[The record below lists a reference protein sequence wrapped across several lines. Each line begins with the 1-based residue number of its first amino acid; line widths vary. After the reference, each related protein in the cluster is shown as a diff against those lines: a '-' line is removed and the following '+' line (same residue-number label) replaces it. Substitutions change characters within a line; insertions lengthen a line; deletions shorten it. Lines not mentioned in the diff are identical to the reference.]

1 MSERHSDEE
10 LRDIIQYSE
19 AILDASDARDV
30 FPTPIDRIVECADLV
45 VSGEIHL
52 EPKQHGFFTKSLK
65 VLQSALQ
72 KAKGIIDL
80 REKVIYLD
88 PTSTDGKKAFVKCH
102 EVGHKVI
109 PWQAKTL
116 LYVDDEMTLDP
127 EVKNRFEREA
137 NFFASEVLFQG
148 DRFEREARD
157 LPLEVKSAMYL
168 AKRYGS
174 SVHAALRRFV
184 RTNHRSCALLV
195 INYVDVKNRATTS
208 LTLRSSDCSSAFLK
222 TGGPVDWP
230 NNLDLVCPATPD
242 IRAGVRW
249 GWGRWLLRTR
259 DGRDCDCRYQL
270 YTTSYNAFLLIY
282 PTTTRTQTRTRIIL
296 PE

>member
-1 MSERHSDEE
+1 MSEQRDDENF
-10 LRDIIQYSE
+10 RDIIRYSE
-19 AILDASDARDV
+19 AILDASDARGV
-30 FPTPIDRIVECADLV
+30 LPTPVDRIVECADLV
-45 VSGEIHL
+45 VSGDIHL
-52 EPKQHGFFTKSLK
+52 EPRHHGFFTKSLK

-72 KAKGIIDL
+72 KAKGIIDI

-88 PTSTDGKKAFVKCH
+88 PTSNDGKKAFVKCH

-109 PWQAKTL
+109 PWQARTL

-127 EVKNRFEREA
+127 EVKDRFEREA

-157 LPLEVKSAMYL
+157 LPLEVKSAMHL

-174 SVHAALRRFV
+174 SIHAALRRFV
-184 RTNHRSCALLV
+184 RTSHRSCALLA
-195 INYVDVKNRATTS
+195 INYVDGKNRTTTS
-208 LTLRSSDCSSAFLK
+208 LTLRSADCSSSFLK
-222 TGGPVDWP
+222 TCGAVDWP
-230 NNLDLVCPATPD
+230 INLDHVCPATPD

-249 GWGRWLLRTR
+249 GWGRWLVRTR
-259 DGRDCDCRYQL
+259 YGLDCECRYQL

-282 PTTTRTQTRTRIIL
+282 PATTKTQTRTRIIL
-296 PE
+296 SE